1 MKRKAPTKAE
11 AELDGIRGI
20 IMKVLTRHLSLESEM
35 RTLRA
40 ILDAKGIIS
49 YAEFNEAEDAVRQ
62 LDQELHERAG
72 QSQTEVLE
80 ELLRKFQGTKQ

>member
-1 MKRKAPTKAE
+1 MTKAKARSE
-11 AELDGIRGI
+11 AAETAYRNILMRVID
-20 IMKVLTRHLSLESEM
+20 RHLALESEM

-40 ILDAKGIIS
+40 ILHDKGILS
-49 YAEFNEAEDAVRQ
+49 HAEFNEAEDAARQ
-62 LDQELHERAG
+62 LEQELHERAG